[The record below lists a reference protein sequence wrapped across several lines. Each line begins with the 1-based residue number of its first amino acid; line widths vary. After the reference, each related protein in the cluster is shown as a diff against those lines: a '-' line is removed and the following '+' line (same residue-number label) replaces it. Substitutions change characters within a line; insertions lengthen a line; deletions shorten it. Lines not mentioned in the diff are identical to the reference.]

1 VSGATRILAG
11 LAGLALPALRSLD
24 AETAHGL
31 TIRALKRLPSAPAP
45 RDDRRLSVRAF
56 GLELPNPLGIA
67 AGFDK
72 NAEVPDAM
80 LGLGFGFA
88 EVGTLTPLAQPGN
101 PRPRMFRLPADEG
114 VINRLGFNNEGH
126 AAALARLRARAG
138 RSGVVGVNV
147 GANKDSLDRAGDY
160 VAGIR
165 TFAGTASYFTIN
177 VSSPNTPGLRD
188 LQQEAALD
196 DLLART
202 IEARDEAATSAGRK
216 PVLLKLAPDLA
227 LEGLDQAIAVSRR
240 RGVDGLIISNTTV
253 SRPRALRDA
262 GVAREQGGLSGR
274 PLFALSTRMLA
285 EAYLR
290 ADGGMPLIGVG
301 GIHSGASALAK
312 IEAGATLLQVYSGLV
327 YRGPA
332 LVGEIKAS
340 LVDRLEQ
347 ERMPGLAPL
356 VGRSAEALCREPM
369 PA

>member
-1 VSGATRILAG
+1 MSGGRLLAG
-11 LAGLALPALRSLD
+11 LASLALPALRSLD

-31 TIRALKRLPSAPAP
+31 TIQALKRLPILPHGVDDP
-45 RDDRRLSVRAF
+45 RLAVEAF
-56 GLELPNPLGIA
+56 GLRVPNPVGIA

-88 EVGTLTPLAQPGN
+88 EVGTLTPLPQRGN

-126 AAALARLRARAG
+126 AAALERLRARVG
-138 RSGVVGVNV
+138 RGGVVGVNV
-147 GANKDSLDRAGDY
+147 GANKDSADRAGDY

-165 TFAGTASYFTIN
+165 AFATLASYFTIN

-196 DLLART
+196 DLLARC
-202 IEARDEAATSAGRK
+202 IAARDEAAGASGRV

-227 LEGLDQAIAVSRR
+227 LEGLDQAVAVARR
-240 RGVDGLIISNTTV
+240 RGVDGLIISNTTIG
-253 SRPRALRDA
+253 RPGTLRDA

-285 EAYLR
+285 EAYR
-290 ADGGMPLIGVG
+290 RVEGAMPLVGVG
-301 GIHSGASALAK
+301 GLHSGPSALAK
-312 IEAGATLLQVYSGLV
+312 IEAGASLVQLYSALV

-332 LVGEIKAS
+332 LVEEIKAS
-340 LVDRLEQ
+340 LLARLNRDRLA
-347 ERMPGLAPL
+347 GLAPL
-356 VGRSAEALCREPM
+356 VGRAADDLCREPM
-369 PA
+369 RV